1 MGKCINSKNKEDNM
15 EDNNSPIINGVEMID
30 LQGQLERLVDNY
42 RKLRE
47 KDGQGKLKTWSDLLL
62 YEMYPGLI
70 EDQRKDIEIRGR
82 YVPMGSIDK

>member
-1 MGKCINSKNKEDNM
+1 M

>member
-1 MGKCINSKNKEDNM
+1 MIKDNI
-15 EDNNSPIINGVEMID
+15 EVID

-47 KDGQGKLKTWSDLLL
+47 KDGQGKLITWSNHLL
-62 YEMYPGLI
+62 YDMYPGLI

-82 YVPMGSIDK
+82 FVPLGLEQPKE

>member
-1 MGKCINSKNKEDNM
+1 MIN
-15 EDNNSPIINGVEMID
+15 

-47 KDGQGKLKTWSDLLL
+47 KDGQGKLKTWSNHLL
-62 YEMYPGLI
+62 YDIYPGLI

-82 YVPMGSIDK
+82 SCQWVQQIRIKLIF

>member
-1 MGKCINSKNKEDNM
+1 MIKDNI
-15 EDNNSPIINGVEMID
+15 EVID

-47 KDGQGKLKTWSDLLL
+47 KDGQGKLITWSNHLL

-70 EDQRKDIEIRGR
+70 ETKGKILR
-82 YVPMGSIDK
+82 YVAGSCHWHQSRSENENR

>member
-1 MGKCINSKNKEDNM
+1 MIKDNI
-15 EDNNSPIINGVEMID
+15 EIID

-47 KDGQGKLKTWSDLLL
+47 KDGQGKLITWSNHLL

-82 YVPMGSIDK
+82 FVPLGPVDKD